1 MTTSKEG
8 CLFLG
13 IGIIKEPADR
23 SAGFLH
29 IQSFYTLL
37 SSLLT
42 CSLLALGRRLRLN
55 GLLGL
60 AAGRLL
66 SLAAS
71 GLLRDGLLNGL
82 LDGLLS
88 RSLLLSLL
96 RSHVIFVLSFLVY
109 PAKIAG

>member
-1 MTTSKEG
+1 MDQS
-8 CLFLG
+8 
-13 IGIIKEPADR
+13 IG
-23 SAGFLH
+23 SLH
-29 IQSFYTLL
+29 IRSFCVLL

-42 CSLLALGRRLRLN
+42 CSLLALRRCLRLN

-71 GLLRDGLLNGL
+71 GLLRDGL

-109 PAKIAG
+109 PAKIAR

>member
-1 MTTSKEG
+1 MDQS
-8 CLFLG
+8 
-13 IGIIKEPADR
+13 IG
-23 SAGFLH
+23 SLY
-29 IQSFYTLL
+29 IQSFYVLL

-42 CSLLALGRRLRLN
+42 CSLLALRRRLRLN

-71 GLLRDGLLNGL
+71 SLLRDGLL
-82 LDGLLS
+82 DGLLG

-109 PAKIAG
+109 PAIFAR